1 MKATRII
8 AAALLIAA
16 NGLAFQAAQAQQPAI
31 GRTEVVRHDLGMPGR
46 EAVQVRVDFAPGAA
60 FGMHTHPGEEIAYV
74 LEGTLEYQFEGK
86 PPVTLKAGESLFIP
100 AGAAHAARNVGSG
113 KARNSRPISS
123 TRESRSSRSSERA
136 PKNAT

>member
-1 MKATRII
+1 MKTTIRMM

-16 NGLAFQAAQAQQPAI
+16 SLAPLLAQAQQPPGI
-31 GRTEVVRHDLGMPGR
+31 GRTQALRHDLGSHGR
-46 EAVQVRVDFAPGAA
+46 EVLQVRVDFAPGAA

-86 PPVTLKAGESLFIP
+86 PPVTLKAGDSLFIP

-113 KARNSRPISS
+113 
-123 TRESRSSRSSERA
+123 
-136 PKNAT
+136 NAAELATYLVEKGKPLVVTK